1 MPTNDELLVLWRKVA
16 KGEPVHIGEQHG
28 HDANH
33 VPDICVQVVHQL
45 PVRGATD
52 LLENRLH
59 IGKQLTEG
67 LFSLSPLRLVNLR

>member
-1 MPTNDELLVLWRKVA
+1 MPTNNKLLVLGREVA
-16 KGEPVHIGEQHG
+16 KRQPVDIGEQHG
-28 HDANH
+28 HHANH

>member
-1 MPTNDELLVLWRKVA
+1 MPTDDELLVLWRKVA
-16 KGEPVHIGEQHG
+16 EGEPVHIGEQHG

-33 VPDICVQVVHQL
+33 VPDVRVQVVHQL
-45 PVRGATD
+45 TVGGAAD

-67 LFSLSPLRLVNLR
+67 LFSFSPLRLVNLR